1 MNTVRA
7 GHGEDGSLGEPG
19 DTVWDLDNELA
30 SGLADGVCVI
40 APDGLVVWTNAAM
53 AALMETT
60 RGELLGSSGFDLL
73 HPDDLGR
80 AVDGLDYAQQFPGRT
95 AVAPFRVVTRRGNL
109 RDVEIKTGVI
119 TRDGHDYVTVVAR
132 EASARRAVNRAL
144 RSVAEG
150 APLDRTVALVGEAVQ
165 SRWPHTGVAVVLP
178 DGPDAREVH
187 VHGLDGL
194 LVAHAQGSLRDAS
207 GRAPWDLA
215 RGAQPVVVVDEGKLP
230 DDLRNAARSQGF
242 AGFGLAPVC
251 DANGGE
257 GCLLVWFDHT
267 IIARLEFVHA
277 APELTELLTIA
288 VDRRNLH
295 RDMWRAA
302 RHDSLTGLLNRL
314 GFGEQF
320 HDRVRST
327 RGRVDENTAVFF
339 VDLDGLKSINDQ
351 RGHAAGDRA
360 LQELARRLDGVA
372 PGALTARLGGD
383 EFAMAVTVPA
393 AGAEDAVGRLAEE
406 LLVAIAGD
414 EESHLDASVGVAVDD
429 GTAEP
434 ETLLE
439 RADVAMYRAKSQGPA
454 HWSR

>member
-257 GCLLVWFDHT
+257 GLLVWFDHT
-267 IIARLEFVHA
+267 IIARLGSCTPRAH
-277 APELTELLTIA
+277 ELLTIA

-302 RHDSLTGLLNRL
+302 RH
-314 GFGEQF
+314 
-320 HDRVRST
+320 
-327 RGRVDENTAVFF
+327 
-339 VDLDGLKSINDQ
+339 
-351 RGHAAGDRA
+351 
-360 LQELARRLDGVA
+360 A
-372 PGALTARLGGD
+372 PS
-383 EFAMAVTVPA
+383 PA
-393 AGAEDAVGRLAEE
+393 C
-406 LLVAIAGD
+406 
-414 EESHLDASVGVAVDD
+414 
-429 GTAEP
+429 
-434 ETLLE
+434 
-439 RADVAMYRAKSQGPA
+439 
-454 HWSR
+454 

>member
-360 LQELARRLDGVA
+360 LQELARRLDGEGAGEQRERVDEARAAPGDDLLDGADEAGVAAGLSELVAGHVA
-372 PGALTARLGGD
+372 PASGKSRRMALNKI
-383 EFAMAVTVPA
+383 P
-393 AGAEDAVGRLAEE
+393 
-406 LLVAIAGD
+406 LLHA
-414 EESHLDASVGVAVDD
+414 D
-429 GTAEP
+429 G
-434 ETLLE
+434 
-439 RADVAMYRAKSQGPA
+439 S
-454 HWSR
+454 

>member
-1 MNTVRA
+1 
-7 GHGEDGSLGEPG
+7 
-19 DTVWDLDNELA
+19 
-30 SGLADGVCVI
+30 
-40 APDGLVVWTNAAM
+40 
-53 AALMETT
+53 
-60 RGELLGSSGFDLL
+60 
-73 HPDDLGR
+73 
-80 AVDGLDYAQQFPGRT
+80 
-95 AVAPFRVVTRRGNL
+95 
-109 RDVEIKTGVI
+109 
-119 TRDGHDYVTVVAR
+119 
-132 EASARRAVNRAL
+132 
-144 RSVAEG
+144 
-150 APLDRTVALVGEAVQ
+150 
-165 SRWPHTGVAVVLP
+165 
-178 DGPDAREVH
+178 
-187 VHGLDGL
+187 
-194 LVAHAQGSLRDAS
+194 
-207 GRAPWDLA
+207 
-215 RGAQPVVVVDEGKLP
+215 
-230 DDLRNAARSQGF
+230 
-242 AGFGLAPVC
+242 VC

>member
-1 MNTVRA
+1 MGA
-7 GHGEDGSLGEPG
+7 FQ

-73 HPDDLGR
+73 HPDDLAR
-80 AVDGLDYAQQFPGRT
+80 AIDGLDYAQQFPGRT

-119 TRDGHDYVTVVAR
+119 TRNGQDYVTVVAR
-132 EASARRAVNRAL
+132 EASARRAANRAL

-150 APLDRTVALVGEAVQ
+150 APLEHTVTLVGEAIQ
-165 SRWPHTGVAVVLP
+165 NRWPYTGMAVVLP
-178 DGPDAREVH
+178 DGPDNREVH
-187 VHGLDGL
+187 VHGLDGM
-194 LVAHAQGSLRDAS
+194 LVAHAE
-207 GRAPWDLA
+207 GRLADLAAPWEVA
-215 RGAQPVVVVDEGKLP
+215 RAADPVVVVDAGGLP
-230 DDLRNAARSQGF
+230 DELRNAARSQGF
-242 AGFGLAPVC
+242 AGFGAAPVG
-251 DANGGE
+251 DAEGGE

-302 RHDSLTGLLNRL
+302 RHDSLTGLLNRF
-314 GFGEQF
+314 GFGERF
-320 HDRVRST
+320 HAQVGDT
-327 RGRVDENTAVFF
+327 RAVDHQTTAVFF
-339 VDLDGLKSINDQ
+339 VDLDGLKAINDQ
-351 RGHAAGDRA
+351 QGHAAGDVA

-372 PGALTARLGGD
+372 AGALTARLGGD

-393 AGAEDAVGRLAEE
+393 VGAEDAVARLAEG
-406 LLVAIAGD
+406 LLVAIAGH
-414 EESHLDASVGVAVDD
+414 EASHLDASVGVAVDD
-429 GTAEP
+429 GTLEP
-434 ETLLE
+434 EVLLE

-454 HWSR
+454 RWSR

>member
-7 GHGEDGSLGEPG
+7 DQGEDGSVGDSG
-19 DTVWDLDNELA
+19 DTIWDLDDELA

-40 APDGLVVWTNAAM
+40 APDGLVVWTNMAM

-60 RGELLGSSGFDLL
+60 RGEMLGTSGFDLL
-73 HPDDLGR
+73 HPDDLAR
-80 AVDGLDYAQQFPGRT
+80 AIDGLDYAQQFPGRT

-119 TRDGHDYVTVVAR
+119 TRNGQDYVTVVAR

-150 APLDRTVALVGEAVQ
+150 APLQTTVALVGEAVQ
-165 SRWPHTGVAVVLP
+165 NRWANTGLAVVLP
-178 DGPDAREVH
+178 DGPDGRECH

-194 LVAHAQGSLRDAS
+194 LVAHAEGHLGVA
-207 GRAPWDLA
+207 GLAAPWEVA
-215 RGAQPVVVVDEGKLP
+215 RKADPVVVVDAEALP

-242 AGFGLAPVC
+242 AGFGVAPVV
-251 DANGGE
+251 DASGGE

-277 APELTELLTIA
+277 ASELNELLTIA
-288 VDRRNLH
+288 IDRRNLH

-320 HDRVRST
+320 HDRVRGD
-327 RGRVDENTAVFF
+327 RGRGDVTTAVFF
-339 VDLDGLKSINDQ
+339 VDLDGLKAIND
-351 RGHAAGDRA
+351 RHGHAAGDVA

-372 PGALTARLGGD
+372 RGALTARLGGD
-383 EFAMAVTVPA
+383 EFAMAVAVPA
-393 AGAEDAVGRLAEE
+393 EQAEAAVGRLADD

-414 EESHLDASVGVAVDD
+414 EASHLDASVGVALDD
-429 GTAEP
+429 GATEP
-434 ETLLE
+434 EALLE
-439 RADVAMYRAKSQGPA
+439 RADGAMYRAKSQGPGR
-454 HWSR
+454 WSR